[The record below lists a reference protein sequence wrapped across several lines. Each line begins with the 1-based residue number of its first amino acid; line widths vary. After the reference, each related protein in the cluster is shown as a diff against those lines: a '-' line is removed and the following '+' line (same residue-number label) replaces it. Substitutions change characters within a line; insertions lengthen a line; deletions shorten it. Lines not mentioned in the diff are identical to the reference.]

1 MHSEVIFIKNAG
13 AFQRDTTYW
22 HFIVAQVLAASRAI
36 MALGGVY
43 EDVIYEAIILK
54 NALLEVKPIWHT
66 DGQLKISLKQSWK
79 MISWPL
85 NNDLIIQFYAYM

>member
-1 MHSEVIFIKNAG
+1 MV
-13 AFQRDTTYW
+13 
-22 HFIVAQVLAASRAI
+22 
-36 MALGGVY
+36 LGGVY
-43 EDVIYEAIILK
+43 EDMIYEAIILK

-79 MISWPL
+79 TISWPL